1 MKEKFGIVVKCLL
14 KNEYNKYLILKK
26 TEEEAKND
34 VSENLYDIPGGRIEY
49 GEEITDALIREVFEE
64 TGIKLKLNQIEK
76 IIDAKSIITK
86 DKINLVVITYIA
98 NIKNCSVKISSEH
111 SEFYWIDKNFKD
123 LPKWIIDIISMVE
136 TKAT

>member
-1 MKEKFGIVVKCLL
+1 MEEKFGIAIKCLL

-34 VSENLYDIPGGRIEY
+34 ASENLYDIPGGRMEY
-49 GEEITDALIREVFEE
+49 GEDIIDTLVREVFEE

-76 IIDAKSIITK
+76 ILNAKSIIRK
-86 DKINLVVITYIA
+86 DGLNLVVITYIA
-98 NIKNCSVKISSEH
+98 NVKNCSVKISSEH

-123 LPKWIIDIISMVE
+123 LPKWIIDIISMV
-136 TKAT
+136 